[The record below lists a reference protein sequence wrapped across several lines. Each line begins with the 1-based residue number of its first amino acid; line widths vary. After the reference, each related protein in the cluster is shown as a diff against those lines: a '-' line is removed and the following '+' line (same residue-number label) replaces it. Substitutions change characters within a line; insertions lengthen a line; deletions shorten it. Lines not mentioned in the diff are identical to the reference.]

1 MDMKTS
7 PLALLKDPSLLK
19 TDALIN
25 GQWVAGSAR
34 FDVLD
39 PATGL
44 KLADV
49 ANLGPADAE
58 AAIAAA
64 NAAWTGWKNKTAK
77 ERSTILRKWYDLL
90 MANQDDLGR
99 LMTAEQGKPLAEAK
113 GEVAYGLR
121 LWSGLPKRPSASTAK
136 PCPSSTTTAA

>member
-7 PLALLKDPSLLK
+7 PLALLNDPTLLK
-19 TDALIN
+19 TDGLIN
-25 GQWVAGSAR
+25 GQWVAGSSR
-34 FDVLD
+34 FDVND

-64 NAAWTGWKNKTAK
+64 C
-77 ERSTILRKWYDLL
+77 
-90 MANQDDLGR
+90 
-99 LMTAEQGKPLAEAK
+99 
-113 GEVAYGLR
+113 
-121 LWSGLPKRPSASTAK
+121 WS
-136 PCPSSTTTAA
+136 

>member
-7 PLALLKDPSLLK
+7 SPLDLLQDPSLLK

-34 FDVLD
+34 FDVHD

-64 NAAWTGWKNKTAK
+64 DAAWAAWRNK
-77 ERSTILRKWYDLL
+77 
-90 MANQDDLGR
+90 
-99 LMTAEQGKPLAEAK
+99 
-113 GEVAYGLR
+113 
-121 LWSGLPKRPSASTAK
+121 
-136 PCPSSTTTAA
+136 